1 MLSSITP
8 SFSLIAVI
16 SISMHMPRC
25 KPQKNKRGRKSNW
38 SDPFD
43 SSGSSAGHHNLGPN
57 SQQSPGRSEGEE
69 YLILP
74 EPSDRRGCPRTSLL
88 FLDQES
94 LNTCLTAPSKLLP
107 SKHGGKG
114 TRPGPISQKGTSLG
128 ILSASQDLLNK
139 GEADR
144 SPVPTRLIQ
153 VHFQSH
159 VTACQAFPA
168 AALRTSFVL

>member
-1 MLSSITP
+1 
-8 SFSLIAVI
+8 
-16 SISMHMPRC
+16 MHMPQC
-25 KPQKNKRGRKSNW
+25 KPQKNKRKKGEGRKSNW

-43 SSGSSAGHHNLGPN
+43 SSGAPLEFFVSSAGHHNLGPN

-69 YLILP
+69 SLILP

-114 TRPGPISQKGTSLG
+114 TRPDIIRDTECKPRPVKQRRSRQEPSSDQAYPGPFSELRDRLPCIPHGST
-128 ILSASQDLLNK
+128 QDW
-139 GEADR
+139 
-144 SPVPTRLIQ
+144 
-153 VHFQSH
+153 
-159 VTACQAFPA
+159 
-168 AALRTSFVL
+168 LRAVK